1 MRDDQSIKVA
11 ALAGAWG
18 NLGMILLGCQFQ
30 PEAAACF
37 SRAERLADK
46 DARWPFLRAV
56 AVQRTDPE
64 TAIAELRRA
73 LKLGGDYAG
82 VARLRLGDLL
92 LEQGRLDEA
101 KSEFEEALTANP
113 DDARTISDSLGW
125 KISVTIRRSVSP
137 TWSVQPPIP
146 MRERRPRLMAE
157 VHQRLG
163 DAAAAA
169 DDLRTANNLPAGRA
183 VA

>member
-1 MRDDQSIKVA
+1 
-11 ALAGAWG
+11 
-18 NLGMILLGCQFQ
+18 MILLGCQFQ
-30 PEAAACF
+30 PEAAARF

-113 DDARTISDSLGW
+113 DDARAHLGLARVENQRDNPKVSLANL
-125 KISVTIRRSVSP
+125 
-137 TWSVQPPIP
+137 
-146 MRERRPRLMAE
+146 ER
-157 VHQRLG
+157 
-163 DAAAAA
+163 AAA
-169 DDLRTANNLPAGRA
+169 DPHAKGGRA
-183 VA
+183 FDGRSPPAPRRRGGRRRRFTDGE